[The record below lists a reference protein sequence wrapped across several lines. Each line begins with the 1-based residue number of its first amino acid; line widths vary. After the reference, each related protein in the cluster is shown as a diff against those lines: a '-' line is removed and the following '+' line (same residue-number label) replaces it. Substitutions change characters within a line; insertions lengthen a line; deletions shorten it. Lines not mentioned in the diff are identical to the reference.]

1 MSLEIQTAAELAIAL
16 AQKHA
21 EQNSYH
27 CQSARVALWDAAS
40 LYAEGKHLFA
50 YRRAIVSLEY
60 SAGKFSPAWRMA
72 SRAIRHPVDAA
83 CDLARIRTGSGGPL

>member
-16 AQKHA
+16 AQKHI
-21 EQNSYH
+21 EKNTYL

-50 YRRAIVSLEY
+50 YQRAIVSLEY
-60 SAGKFSPAWRMA
+60 SLGKFSPAWRMA
-72 SRAIRHPVDAA
+72 KRAIRHPVDAA
-83 CDLARIRTGSGGPL
+83 CDLARIRTESNGSL